1 MGIPP
6 RFIEEL
12 RSRVS
17 IVSVVGRRVKLTRKG
32 NEFWGN
38 CPFHNEKTA
47 SFSVSDD
54 KGYYHCFGCGAHG
67 DVIKFEMDAGG
78 FSFPEAVEKLAHEA
92 GMEVPA
98 VSEKEREAE
107 KKRASAYD
115 VLETV
120 CRFFEDRLYSSAGR
134 EGLEY
139 LRKRGLS
146 DETIRRF
153 RLGFAPGGN
162 ALKTFLAKEKV
173 PEDAVKAAGVLTFP
187 TDGRSSYD
195 YFRDRVMFPILD
207 RRGKVIAFGGRVMD
221 GSEPKYLNSPDT
233 GVFSKGDV
241 LYAASLSSAQAREK
255 KEIIVVEGYM
265 DVIALHAAGIERAV
279 APLGTALTE
288 RQIAELWKYAPEPI
302 LCFDGDKAGQR
313 AAVRAAKRVLPL
325 LKPGYSLRFITLP
338 DDLDPDE
345 YIKERGKASFEDFL
359 TSSCRPLSAQLW
371 TQLTEGKPID
381 TPERK
386 ASLEKDV
393 RDALEEIK
401 DASVKNFY
409 AREFKSKLWELT
421 SPYKA
426 GPQKRGSFKKTAR
439 KAYADR
445 FRDRPELTVYHPS
458 LVPEKEEARMMLAY
472 LLAYPDI
479 AAEFL
484 EELAEWDISEPKVRP
499 VFSETLSLMAET
511 PDLQS
516 DELKELLKNAGY
528 AEIFKTIAAETEIL
542 NKKRASPREIEDDIR
557 KRLSLLK
564 RKSAEAELKR
574 LAEEISAANDE
585 EAALLWER
593 YRELLKAQAPLA

>member
-1 MGIPP
+1 MAIPP

-12 RSRVS
+12 RSRLS

-67 DVIKFEMDAGG
+67 DVIKFEMDARG

-107 KKRASAYD
+107 QKRASAYD

-134 EGLEY
+134 EGLAY
-139 LRKRGLS
+139 LRNRGLS

-162 ALKTFLAKEKV
+162 ALKSLLTKENI
-173 PEDAVKAAGVLTFP
+173 PEEAVKAAGVLTFP

-207 RRGKVIAFGGRVMD
+207 RRSRVIAFGGRVTD

-233 GVFSKGDV
+233 AVFSKGDV
-241 LYAASLSSAQAREK
+241 LYAASLASAQAREK
-255 KEIIVVEGYM
+255 REIIVVEGYM
-265 DVIALHAAGIERAV
+265 DVIALHTAGIERAV

-313 AAVRAAKRVLPL
+313 AAVRAAKRALPL

-345 YIKERGKASFEDFL
+345 YVKERGKASFEDFL
-359 TSSCRPLSAQLW
+359 SSSCRPLSVQLW
-371 TQLTEGKPID
+371 SQLTEGKPID

-386 ASLEKDV
+386 ASVEKDV

-421 SPYKA
+421 APYKA
-426 GPQKRGSFKKTAR
+426 APQKRRPFQKTGG
-439 KAYADR
+439 KDYGDT
-445 FRDRPELTVYHPS
+445 FRDRPALSVYHPS
-458 LVPEKEEARMMLAY
+458 VVPEKEEARMMLAY

-479 AAEFL
+479 SASFL
-484 EELAEWDISEPKVRP
+484 EELAEWEIAEPIIRS
-499 VFSETLSLMAET
+499 VFAETLSLTAEN
-511 PDLQS
+511 PDMQS
-516 DELKELLKNAGY
+516 GELTEFLKNAGY
-528 AEIFKTIAAETEIL
+528 GEVFEKIAAETEIL

-564 RKSAEAELKR
+564 KKSIDAELKR
-574 LAEEISAANDE
+574 LAEEICAAGDE

-593 YRELLKAQAPLA
+593 YQELLKEHPPLA